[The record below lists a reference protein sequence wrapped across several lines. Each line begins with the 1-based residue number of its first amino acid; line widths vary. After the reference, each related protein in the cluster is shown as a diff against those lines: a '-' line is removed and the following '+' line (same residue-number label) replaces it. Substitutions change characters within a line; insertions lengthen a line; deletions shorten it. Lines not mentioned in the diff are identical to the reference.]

1 MKIGYRRVS
10 THEQNLDRQDLG
22 QLDKVF
28 EEKISGSSA
37 KQRPELQAM
46 IDFAREGDE
55 IIVWSI
61 DRMARDLRDLQ
72 SIIQILLEKQVSITF
87 ITENLSFTASSHDPF
102 AKLQLHLMGAFAE
115 FERSIIRKR
124 QAEGIA
130 KAKARGV
137 YKGRKPTIDVQQ
149 ILDLKGQGLGPSQ
162 IAQELGISRVSVYRA
177 LKADVGQS
185 RPERLCGGL

>member
-55 IIVWSI
+55 VIVWSI

-72 SIIQILLEKQVSITF
+72 SIIQTLLEKQV
-87 ITENLSFTASSHDPF
+87 
-102 AKLQLHLMGAFAE
+102 
-115 FERSIIRKR
+115 
-124 QAEGIA
+124 
-130 KAKARGV
+130 
-137 YKGRKPTIDVQQ
+137 
-149 ILDLKGQGLGPSQ
+149 GP
-162 IAQELGISRVSVYRA
+162 VTV
-177 LKADVGQS
+177 
-185 RPERLCGGL
+185 

>member
-10 THEQNLDRQDLG
+10 THEQNLDRQDIG

-55 IIVWSI
+55 VIVWSI

-72 SIIQILLEKQVSITF
+72 SIIQTLLEKQVSITF
-87 ITENLSFTASSHDPF
+87 IAENLSFTASSNDPF

-149 ILDLKGQGLGPSQ
+149 ILDLRGQGLRPTQ

-177 LKADVGQS
+177 MNSVVG
-185 RPERLCGGL
+185 